1 MAALQNSCSWKCLI
15 IHRKNPALTEIYPR
29 ALYCQLSP
37 INFVKFPKQ
46 FFTEHLPVTGSD
58 TYEELEKRVRIR
70 SFFGLCLPH
79 SDWIRRD
86 TEYLYVFSPNAGKC
100 RPEKLRIRTLF
111 THWLQQIR
119 LFFRRSF
126 ISWSKNHST
135 KTVSTISKNL
145 LVAWQVNE
153 LASIEKTATVYSYYK
168 DLREF
173 TRISKNF
180 YKKVN

>member
-37 INFVKFPKQ
+37 INFVKFPKH

-111 THWLQQIR
+111 TPCLI
-119 LFFRRSF
+119 FRKLGYDIKEAIF
-126 ISWSKNHST
+126 I
-135 KTVSTISKNL
+135 
-145 LVAWQVNE
+145 
-153 LASIEKTATVYSYYK
+153 
-168 DLREF
+168 
-173 TRISKNF
+173 
-180 YKKVN
+180 